1 MSVKGPL
8 LGMAALVVV
17 VGCGVLIGGPLGV
30 GPLAM
35 KTPPDQVTDPR
46 EMVSRSLQSVLD
58 AFSFHVE
65 ATVDGTVPGPVVDRP
80 AGAVTLD
87 GTTVTAD
94 IKPRDLRTQA
104 TVTSAPLAI
113 DLDAVTIWG
122 DIWYRT
128 AGGSPW
134 TKASLGTLVGDASFD
149 ANPLT
154 LVDRLHAYV
163 SEAAHKPA
171 LTEVACAAPSG
182 RCHHLVFEA
191 GADPSNLLAALLPDA
206 NGAALP
212 DVTTTVTLDTDAKTL
227 RPARL
232 ELDMTSADGSVDL
245 AVVIDTSRWDEQVQI
260 EEPPQGS

>member
-17 VGCGVLIGGPLGV
+17 VGCGVVIGGPLGV
-30 GPLAM
+30 GPLAAT
-35 KTPPDQVTDPR
+35 TPPDQVTDPR

-58 AFSFHVE
+58 ANAFHVE
-65 ATVDGTVPGPVVDRP
+65 AAVDGTVPGPVVDRP
-80 AGAVTLD
+80 AGAYALD
-87 GTTVTAD
+87 GTSVAAD

-104 TVTSAPLAI
+104 TVTSEALAI
-113 DLDAVTIWG
+113 DLDTVTIWG

-128 AGGSPW
+128 GETAW
-134 TKASLGTLVGDASFD
+134 TKASLGALVGDAGFD

-163 SEAAHKPA
+163 SEPAHKPA
-171 LTEVACAAPSG
+171 LSEVACAAPSG
-182 RCHHLVFEA
+182 SCHHLVFEA
-191 GADPSNLLAALLPDA
+191 GSDPSDLLAALLPDA
-206 NGAALP
+206 NAAALP
-212 DVTTTVTLDTDAKTL
+212 EVTTTVTLDTDAKTL

-232 ELDMTSADGSVDL
+232 TLDMASADGSVDL
-245 AVVIDTSRWDEQVQI
+245 RVVIDTSRWDEPVQI